1 MVVNMFFSANK
12 ALLSAAILSLALVFA
27 LGSIAVEAAGVTVT
41 VRSQAEVQNPE
52 VLLRDVAVI
61 TGPDCALTRD
71 LASIFITKAPKPGQK
86 VRIRRS
92 YLAHRLHSSGL
103 PLDDVSLNLPEKVTV
118 TRKSQTLNPG
128 WVRRVFEAYLDRT
141 EPYKSGEWELVSLKT
156 GSPPKLPVGD
166 LTYRT
171 MAQPSANPAQVNLT
185 IYLSVDGREV
195 GRIRVAGRLDLY
207 IRAVVAARRLERGR
221 KIKAEDIK
229 LARVNLSQTRKGV
242 LMDIGR
248 AVGLVSRRGLQ
259 ADQPILARD
268 LIRDSAV
275 KRGDMVTIV
284 AESGALRVT
293 AAGRAKQE
301 GAVGDNIQVLNLG
314 SKKILIARVVSSSTV
329 SVNF

>member
-1 MVVNMFFSANK
+1 M
-12 ALLSAAILSLALVFA
+12 
-27 LGSIAVEAAGVTVT
+27 
-41 VRSQAEVQNPE
+41 
-52 VLLRDVAVI
+52 AVI

-86 VRIRRS
+86 IRIRKS
-92 YLAHRLHSSGL
+92 YLEHRLRSSGL

-118 TRKSQTLNPG
+118 TRKSQTLNPE

-156 GSPPKLPVGD
+156 GSPPKLPAGG

-171 MAQPSANPAQVNLT
+171 MAHPSANPAHVNLT
-185 IYLSVDGREV
+185 IYLSVNGREV
-195 GRIRVAGRLDLY
+195 GRIRAAGRLNLY
-207 IRAVVAARRLERGR
+207 ICAVVAAKRLVHGR
-221 KIKAEDIK
+221 KIRAGDIK
-229 LARVNLSQTRKGV
+229 PARVNISRTRKGV
-242 LMDIGR
+242 LTDMSR
-248 AVGLVSRRGLQ
+248 AVGLVTRRRVQ
-259 ADQPILARD
+259 AGQPILARD
-268 LIRDSAV
+268 LIKDSAV

-293 AAGRAKQE
+293 AVGQAKQG

-314 SKKILIARVVSSSTV
+314 SKKMLIAKVVSSSTV